1 MSDQAF
7 SLLQQH
13 LFQHSD
19 KALWIADENAL
30 HIAQQLSSVRDGLSA
45 ITNRID
51 VHKALDAAGV
61 ACHYNDWQADNFE
74 PDSLEQIFYRVS
86 KEKPVVHHLINT
98 AFRWLKPGG
107 QLILC
112 GQKND
117 GTKSYIEK
125 AGKLFGE
132 KTRAQKNGQIYHA
145 RITKQQSDNTEPL
158 LDCSQYTELRP
169 IAEIPPLSLWS
180 KPGVFGWNK
189 IDRGSELL
197 VNQLQDWLP
206 ENRDTLSIIDLGCG
220 YGYITLMASQANPAK
235 LIATDNNASALL
247 AMSENAKQ
255 NNLDIE
261 IIAADCADSI
271 TEKVDIVLCNPP
283 FHQGF
288 SIDGGL
294 TDKFLRQTHRL
305 LKPTGKALF
314 VVNQFIPLERK
325 AAEYFSHSQC
335 LLEQDGFKLIELG
348 H

>member
-13 LFQHSD
+13 LLQHGD

-30 HIAQQLSSVRDGLSA
+30 QIAQQLSWVRDGLTA

-51 VHKALDAAGV
+51 VQTALETAGV
-61 ACHYNDWQADNFE
+61 DCKYNDWQGDSFE
-74 PDSLEQIFYRVS
+74 PNSLEQVFYRVS
-86 KEKPVVHHLINT
+86 KEKPVVHHLINS
-98 AFRWLKPGG
+98 AFTWLKPGG

-117 GTKSYIEK
+117 GTKSYIDK

-132 KTRAQKNGQIYHA
+132 KARPQKNGQIYHA
-145 RITKQQSDNTEPL
+145 SITKQLEANNDAH
-158 LDCSQYTELRP
+158 LDCSQYPELRP
-169 IAEIPPLSLWS
+169 IAEIPPLNLWS

-197 VNQLQDWLP
+197 VNHLQDWLP
-206 ENRDTLSIIDLGCG
+206 ESRNELSMLDLGCG
-220 YGYITLMASQANPAK
+220 YGYITLMASQFNPAK
-235 LIATDNNASALL
+235 LIATDNNATALL
-247 AMSENAKQ
+247 TISENAKQ
-255 NNLDIE
+255 NDLDIE
-261 IIAADCADSI
+261 IHSADCADTI
-271 TEKVDIVLCNPP
+271 KEKVDIVLCNPP

-294 TDKFLRQTHRL
+294 TDKFLRQTSRL
-305 LKPTGKALF
+305 LKPAGKALF

-325 AAEYFSHSQC
+325 AAEYFNHSQC
-335 LLEQDGFKLIELG
+335 LLEQDGFKLIELSN
-348 H
+348 

>member
-13 LFQHSD
+13 LLQHSD

-30 HIAQQLSSVRDGLSA
+30 QVAQQLSSVRDGLSA

-51 VHKALDAAGV
+51 VHHALENSGLRSQ
-61 ACHYNDWQADNFE
+61 YNDWQADSYE
-74 PDSLEQIFYRVS
+74 PESLEQVFYRVS
-86 KEKPVVHHLINT
+86 KEKPVVHHLINS
-98 AFRWLKPGG
+98 AFTWLKPGG

-117 GTKSYIEK
+117 GTKSYIDK

-132 KTRAQKNGQIYHA
+132 KARAQKNGQIYHA
-145 RITKQQSDNTEPL
+145 CITKQLDSNTNAE
-158 LDCSQYTELRP
+158 LDSSQYEELRP
-169 IAEIPPLSLWS
+169 IAEFQDLSLWS

-206 ENRDTLSIIDLGCG
+206 ENRDTLSILDLGCG
-220 YGYITLMASQANPAK
+220 YGYITLMASQYNPEK
-235 LIATDNNASALL
+235 LVATDNNASALL
-247 AMSENAKQ
+247 AISENAKQ

-261 IIAADCADSI
+261 VIAADCADSI
-271 TEKVDIVLCNPP
+271 KEKVDIVLCNPP

-314 VVNQFIPLERK
+314 VINQFIPLERK
-325 AAEYFSHSQC
+325 ADEYFKHSQC
-335 LLEQDGFKLIELG
+335 LLEQDGFKLVELSY
-348 H
+348 